1 MASSKCWMD
10 GWLPSTPHLCSH
22 IFLTLQ
28 GSCAPA
34 MARSRACAGIVAK
47 SRAWLRHSTANFG
60 WTQPLAC
67 PSSPRSIAATWCT
80 ACQSAPPA
88 RHQSLHIWPLIF
100 SIGLPDLKCIPL
112 LTQATDTWF
121 GAAANKPQLRDPWSL
136 EDKVAASKIFLAEPS
151 SNTQLMQFAGK
162 AASSKQAQL
171 L

>member
-1 MASSKCWMD
+1 MD
-10 GWLPSTPHLCSH
+10 GFHPLPISAVTSFSHCKVAAHLQWPAPEHVQELWQNPELGCV
-22 IFLTLQ
+22 IRLQ
-28 GSCAPA
+28 ILDGPS
-34 MARSRACAGIVAK
+34 
-47 SRAWLRHSTANFG
+47 
-60 WTQPLAC
+60 PLAC